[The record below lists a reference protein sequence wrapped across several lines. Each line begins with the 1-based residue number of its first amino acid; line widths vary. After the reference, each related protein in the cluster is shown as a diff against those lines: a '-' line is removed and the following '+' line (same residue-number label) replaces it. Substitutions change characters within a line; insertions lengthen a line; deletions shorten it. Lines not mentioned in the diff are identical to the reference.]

1 MKLTVSNSVVGPDA
15 FADFDRYPADRTEAA
30 PLVIWVGG
38 AIPGETYERRR
49 ATEPVAILAE
59 FEAARSLSSDPPCD
73 LLLLSSPPTLQDL
86 ETRLDRFHHHLAFE
100 LFPLLPLPHP
110 TALGLIGN
118 SFGAHLATGFAC
130 RRPDARA
137 LATLAG
143 VGLWD
148 AVRQSGGELP
158 AALALRCYANKDD
171 LASGYAR
178 KLETELAARGRFL
191 DLVAR
196 AGDHPFADYAANGS
210 IREAF
215 EFVLRSV
222 HDEPRTPRFP
232 VSPLISRAGNS

>member
-1 MKLTVSNSVVGPDA
+1 MKLEVPESVVGINA
-15 FADFDRYPADRTEAA
+15 FADFYRYPVDRTGAA

-59 FEAARSLSSDPPCD
+59 FEAARSRLADPPCD

-86 ETRLDRFHHHLAFE
+86 ETRLDVFSHHLAFE
-100 LFPLLPLPHP
+100 LYPLLPLPHP

-148 AVRQSGGELP
+148 AVRESGGEFSTD
-158 AALALRCYANKDD
+158 LALRCYAN
-171 LASGYAR
+171 
-178 KLETELAARGRFL
+178 E
-191 DLVAR
+191 
-196 AGDHPFADYAANGS
+196 
-210 IREAF
+210 
-215 EFVLRSV
+215 
-222 HDEPRTPRFP
+222 
-232 VSPLISRAGNS
+232 